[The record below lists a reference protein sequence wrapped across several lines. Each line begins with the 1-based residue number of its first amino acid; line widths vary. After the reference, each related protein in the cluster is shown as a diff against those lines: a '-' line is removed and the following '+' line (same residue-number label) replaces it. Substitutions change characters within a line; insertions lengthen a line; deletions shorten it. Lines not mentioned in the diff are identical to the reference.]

1 MHDLNTR
8 KYTDKD
14 QLKDL
19 ISSEISA
26 IDDILSVGDKLMIG
40 SESTASIIQTYSQ
53 TTNDELNAKEKRL
66 KKEIAKKL
74 AIIERC
80 NRDFSDV
87 RDTLP
92 EKLEKKNLHIVEDY
106 TMAVLSICLIFAIL
120 VFVYY
125 TVRTSTDT
133 MTGLLKGGGIGL
145 LFGLFSCIVI
155 YQIA

>member
-1 MHDLNTR
+1 MHELNTTNL
-8 KYTDKD
+8 TDKN
-14 QLKDL
+14 QLKNL
-19 ISSEISA
+19 ITLEISA
-26 IDDILSVGDKLMIG
+26 INDILEVGSNLNSSD
-40 SESTASIIQTYSQ
+40 STVSIIKTYSQ
-53 TTNDELNAKEKRL
+53 TTNDELNTKEERL

-106 TMAVLSICLIFAIL
+106 TMAVLSICLIFVIL

-125 TVRTSTDT
+125 TVQTSTDT
-133 MTGLLKGGGIGL
+133 MTGLLKGAGIGL

>member
-1 MHDLNTR
+1 MHDLNTTI
-8 KYTDKD
+8 YTDPN

-19 ISSEISA
+19 ISSEMNA
-26 IDDILSVGDKLMIG
+26 IDDILLVGNNMSG
-40 SESTASIIQTYSQ
+40 SQSTASIIQTYSQ
-53 TTNDELNAKEKRL
+53 TTNDELKVKKERL

-74 AIIERC
+74 AIIERS

-125 TVRTSTDT
+125 TVQTSTDT
-133 MTGLLKGGGIGL
+133 MTGLLKGAGIGL